1 MYAAARA
8 QTSPK
13 NLSELDA
20 LNCCSYF
27 NEKDRG
33 GRVLACLI
41 HEGAASGDCR
51 RQIGPKMLVA
61 A

>member
-1 MYAAARA
+1 MEGKMTAVDLTELAR
-8 QTSPK
+8 
-13 NLSELDA
+13 
-20 LNCCSYF
+20 
-27 NEKDRG
+27 
-33 GRVLACLI
+33 LI